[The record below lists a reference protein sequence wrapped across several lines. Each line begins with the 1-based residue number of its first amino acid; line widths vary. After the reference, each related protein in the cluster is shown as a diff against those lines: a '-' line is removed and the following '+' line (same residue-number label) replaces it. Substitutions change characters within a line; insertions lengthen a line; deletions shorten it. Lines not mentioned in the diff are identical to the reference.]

1 MPKVIFQPPSGT
13 IQGLALWSLMTSQSD
28 LIGELAPHYL
38 GIRNSYPPRD
48 ARNHVIRK
56 LRNARSCAMRIAH
69 AIMWIT

>member
-1 MPKVIFQPPSGT
+1 VVGADSKPAAGRVKTLI
-13 IQGLALWSLMTSQSD
+13 
-28 LIGELAPHYL
+28 IGELAPHYL